1 MLKIEHLKKS
11 YENFSL
17 DCSLEV
23 KKGHVTG
30 LIGQN
35 GAGKSTTFKAILG
48 LISFDSG
55 TINIL
60 GKSLQDFT
68 AKDKQDLGVVLSD
81 SGFSGYLTINDIIPI
96 IDNLYQNFDK
106 SFFIEQVKKFQLPR
120 NKRIKDFS
128 TGMKAKVKVL
138 VAVYPPT
145 APGRLCIT
153 ILDNSAAVQN
163 SGQKAHFNKPLRDRY

>member
-11 YENFSL
+11 YESFSL

-96 IDNLYQNFDK
+96 IDNLFKIIYH
-106 SFFIEQVKKFQLPR
+106 FFLIFLYLIKCPQSLILSALRAFLLSVHV
-120 NKRIKDFS
+120 RISGYIF
-128 TGMKAKVKVL
+128 
-138 VAVYPPT
+138 
-145 APGRLCIT
+145 LCFPSQT
-153 ILDNSAAVQN
+153 W
-163 SGQKAHFNKPLRDRY
+163 